1 MSPALPWPPRSG
13 ITAAVAPAPLDAPAQ
28 PIRFGDASPADAVAH
43 YLREM
48 ARVCPFI
55 EPSAQAGCLY
65 AWPVTLDCRT
75 AEDIHP
81 RMFEQLIPAVERY
94 REQRR
99 ALPDKSQRLL
109 LSHTLIF
116 HLPAHLDA
124 EANRLMAWPNWL
136 GVLVKH
142 LYTPKSII
150 FGFIRKGVA
159 ERSSTGEAIPVA
171 PFHAVVIRSRV
182 IGSDQRFFTGNA
194 AWLSALAEAA
204 DDGADVH
211 AGLLPAVP
219 DLRDPAALRAADYF
233 HRLRAW
239 GQAQFGR

>member
-1 MSPALPWPPRSG
+1 VTPVPPDPLGQPVRFDDAR
-13 ITAAVAPAPLDAPAQ
+13 AAD
-28 PIRFGDASPADAVAH
+28 PIAR

-55 EPSAQAGCLY
+55 EPSEKAGCLY
-65 AWPVTLDCRT
+65 ASQVTLDCRA

-81 RMFEQLIPAVERY
+81 RMFEQLVPAIERY
-94 REQRR
+94 RERRR
-99 ALPDKSQRLL
+99 ALPDKNERLL
-109 LSHTLIF
+109 LSQTLVF
-116 HLPAHLDA
+116 HLPAHLEA

-136 GVLVKH
+136 GALVKH

-159 ERSSTGEAIPVA
+159 ERSSLGEPIPVA

-182 IGSDQRFFTGNA
+182 IGSDQRFFAGND
-194 AWLSALAEAA
+194 AWLSALAEGT
-204 DDGADVH
+204 DDGTDVH
-211 AGLLPAVP
+211 AGLLHGTP
-219 DLRDPAALRAADYF
+219 DLRDPAALSADNYF

-239 GQAQFGR
+239 GQAQFRQ